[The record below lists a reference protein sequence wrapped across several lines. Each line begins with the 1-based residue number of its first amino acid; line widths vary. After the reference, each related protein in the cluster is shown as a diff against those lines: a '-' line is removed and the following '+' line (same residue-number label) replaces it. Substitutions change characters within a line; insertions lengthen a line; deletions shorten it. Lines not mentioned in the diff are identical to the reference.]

1 MQTLKKWTKCG
12 VLLASIWLN
21 AAAAQ
26 AQTAPSAATP
36 PVVSG
41 ASFAGNK
48 AAALTPAPALAPA
61 PQATLA
67 TTAKAAEPVKFDG
80 GDTAWMLICTVLVLL
95 MTMPGIILFYSGMMR
110 TKNALS
116 IVAHTVTA
124 AAVITVLWTVAG
136 YSLAFTSGSPWSGDT
151 SRFFAEGLFGSKVVA
166 HPSAP
171 TVPEAVFFMFQLAFA
186 VITFALILGA
196 TVERM
201 RLAVTLAFSG
211 LWVVLVYAPVA
222 HWIWH
227 PNGWLATMGH
237 MDFAGGTV
245 VHVLAGGCGLAAAVV
260 VGPRRGFGKVAML
273 PHNLLLTVMGAG
285 ILWAGW
291 FGFNAGSAF
300 AATPRA
306 AGAVLTTQVG
316 ACSGAILWGVCEFI
330 RRGQWSVLGTMTG
343 AIAGLVAITP
353 ASGYVDID
361 GALFIGAASGILCF
375 VAVMRFKE
383 WTGIDDSLDVFAL
396 HGVGGLVGTML
407 TPVFADP
414 SIAPV
419 TATMWINTMGAV
431 VVFFYGA
438 GVTWLILKLIGM
450 CIRLRVTPE
459 EEKVGLDIAEHGE
472 MLSHETGA

>member
-12 VLLASIWLN
+12 VLLASIWLTAN
-21 AAAAQ
+21 VAQ
-26 AQTAPSAATP
+26 AQTAPSATTP
-36 PVVSG
+36 PTVSG
-41 ASFAGNK
+41 ASFAGSK
-48 AAALTPAPALAPA
+48 VTAVSPVAAA
-61 PQATLA
+61 PQATTA
-67 TTAKAAEPVKFDG
+67 ITAKTAEPVKFDG

-95 MTMPGIILFYSGMMR
+95 MTMPGIILFYSGMIR

-245 VHVLAGGCGLAAAVV
+245 VHVLAWWWGLGVV
-260 VGPRRGFGKVAML
+260 LARWRCC
-273 PHNLLLTVMGAG
+273 
-285 ILWAGW
+285 
-291 FGFNAGSAF
+291 
-300 AATPRA
+300 R
-306 AGAVLTTQVG
+306 TT
-316 ACSGAILWGVCEFI
+316 CC
-330 RRGQWSVLGTMTG
+330 
-343 AIAGLVAITP
+343 
-353 ASGYVDID
+353 
-361 GALFIGAASGILCF
+361 
-375 VAVMRFKE
+375 
-383 WTGIDDSLDVFAL
+383 
-396 HGVGGLVGTML
+396 
-407 TPVFADP
+407 
-414 SIAPV
+414 
-419 TATMWINTMGAV
+419 
-431 VVFFYGA
+431 
-438 GVTWLILKLIGM
+438 
-450 CIRLRVTPE
+450 
-459 EEKVGLDIAEHGE
+459 
-472 MLSHETGA
+472 